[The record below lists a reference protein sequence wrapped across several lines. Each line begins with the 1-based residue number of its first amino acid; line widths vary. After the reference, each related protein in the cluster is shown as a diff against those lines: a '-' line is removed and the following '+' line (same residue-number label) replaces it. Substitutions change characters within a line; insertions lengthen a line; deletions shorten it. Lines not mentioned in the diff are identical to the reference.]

1 MAVMF
6 AICGK
11 GGKSDPH
18 SFLPQ
23 PWRIVSPALVFF
35 LVMTILSLVNLV
47 IVQNGMESFCQS
59 FKQQLPDV
67 SCDIAMNRFMLVPF
81 DSMKVSPGVLYK
93 VLTSFNYGTFG
104 LWLLSVIVLLARIV
118 FVIDFQ
124 LVRVTLKTF
133 EVETESL
140 SGIESKSLQHVDP
153 EDDCEINGKSSDD
166 SRITTTRC

>member
-35 LVMTILSLVNLV
+35 LVMTLLSLVNLV
-47 IVQNGMESFCQS
+47 IVQNGMESFCKS
-59 FKQQLPDV
+59 FEQELPDV

-93 VLTSFNYGTFG
+93 VLTSFNYGTFA
-104 LWLLSVIVLLARIV
+104 LWLSSVIVLLARII

-133 EVETESL
+133 ELETESL
-140 SGIESKSLQHVDP
+140 SGTESANRQHVDI
-153 EDDCEINGKSSDD
+153 EDDLDPNGKSSDD
-166 SRITTTRC
+166 SRIITTRC